1 VVCLPAEQTKELAT
15 WAERTMTVHV
25 NIQDSELF
33 VSSEKGQI
41 TLEQQIW
48 R

>member
-1 VVCLPAEQTKELAT
+1 
-15 WAERTMTVHV
+15 MIVHV

-33 VSSEKGQI
+33 VSSDKGQI